1 MLNISKIVILFIAMI
16 VAVGFFVGAICL
28 QVHISKNNK
37 RGKFVIPIIMFLM
50 PFIMGVIVMAISV
63 VSYNVHKVSPTT
75 AIEVETA
82 ENILNE
88 DGELIEGQ
96 DAVSDVEII
105 ERSEGTAGTRT
116 GAAIIMFP
124 TIIGGALSFPCAIIT
139 LIIELVYRSKRKNI
153 TDEEV
158 IDIQNL

>member
-37 RGKFVIPIIMFLM
+37 RGKFAIPIIMFAM
-50 PFIMGVIVMAISV
+50 PFIVILFSIIIYLVPVRST
-63 VSYNVHKVSPTT
+63 YTT
-75 AIEVETA
+75 EIQVETSQVVMND
-82 ENILNE
+82 EKIQVE
-88 DGELIEGQ
+88 EP
-96 DAVSDVEII
+96 DVEII

>member
-37 RGKFVIPIIMFLM
+37 RGKFIIPIILFLM
-50 PFIMGVIVMAISV
+50 PIIIGVFIVTIGMLAYSA
-63 VSYNVHKVSPTT
+63 T
-75 AIEVETA
+75 AVE
-82 ENILNE
+82 
-88 DGELIEGQ
+88 GS
-96 DAVSDVEII
+96 AVTKLG
-105 ERSEGTAGTRT
+105 R
-116 GAAIIMFP
+116 AIIVFP
-124 TIIGGALSFPCAIIT
+124 GIAGGALSFPCAIIT
-139 LIIELVYRSKRKNI
+139 LIIELVYRSKRKHI